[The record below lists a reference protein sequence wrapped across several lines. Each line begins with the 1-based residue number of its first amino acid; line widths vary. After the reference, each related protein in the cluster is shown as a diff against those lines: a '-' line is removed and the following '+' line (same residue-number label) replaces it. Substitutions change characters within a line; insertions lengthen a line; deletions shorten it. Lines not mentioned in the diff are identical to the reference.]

1 MIALLLVQRDA
12 LGFELSPAA
21 KAVVGGCNATVV
33 AACPR
38 A

>member
-1 MIALLLVQRDA
+1 MIALLLAQQGA
-12 LGFELSPAA
+12 LGFELSPTA
-21 KAVVGGCNATVV
+21 KAMVGGCNAMAV